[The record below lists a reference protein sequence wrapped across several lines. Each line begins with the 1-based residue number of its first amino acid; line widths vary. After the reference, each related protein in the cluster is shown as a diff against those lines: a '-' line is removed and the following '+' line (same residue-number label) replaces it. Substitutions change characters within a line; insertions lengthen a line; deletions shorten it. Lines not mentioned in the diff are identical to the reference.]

1 MTEQNNDR
9 QTARPRRSRSRRT
22 SQTASPKASPT
33 HASANDPT
41 TPSNVQ
47 AKSTAA
53 ASTPAPSHTSPGAR
67 RRDPVTRTRGSAQ
80 NAQPAAAREAKQND
94 QASRQ
99 NNQRKARSITVQ
111 GTVRVHPRGF
121 GFLTPD
127 GMTQADDA
135 DVYLN
140 APALKG
146 VLDGDHVELLV
157 RGDAATG
164 RARVLRR
171 VRTDL
176 IGTIVG
182 DGSRVQADP
191 GVSVDSFTLAR
202 RGIPGQVVRFTIKDE
217 QASITEIL
225 GTDSDAHASMT
236 RFMDRY
242 MIPMERPAD
251 VEKAATSPVRLSKS
265 AARRDLRTQTVIT
278 IDDDSSKDLDDALA
292 AEISSDG
299 SIRLW
304 VHIADV
310 AEHVLVGSA
319 LDRAAANVPTSVYL
333 PQGVRHM
340 LPDAFG
346 ADRLS
351 LLPGV
356 ERDTLCVEL
365 RLDKDGDVKGVDLY
379 EARIK
384 SSQRLSYTTVAR
396 IMEGRHTDID
406 PEVLELVRIL
416 RTAATRLGLLRVAR
430 GGLDA
435 MRVDQQHG
443 SSTGQEDKAHQ
454 LIERLMVA
462 ANEAVAC
469 WLTDRGMPALWRVHD
484 PIAEDALA
492 EIERV
497 ASGFGVVAA
506 LGSPVSSRALACTAA
521 QVPSGPAGAAFW
533 DALLGALGRAR
544 YSVTPGGHFGLGS
557 TGYLHFTSPLRRY
570 PDLLVH
576 RIVKAYLSGQR
587 DASQVAPLLERAAER
602 ANDVFRRAS
611 MAERD
616 ATLALGLAELRVG
629 EQVQATVSGRARS
642 GMRVRL
648 DESGVSGTINAT
660 MSPGTRVTL
669 RVNAVDPIAG
679 RLELGLP
686 DGQREQNKR
695 AKRRP
700 FRR

>member
-1 MTEQNNDR
+1 MTE
-9 QTARPRRSRSRRT
+9 T
-22 SQTASPKASPT
+22 
-33 HASANDPT
+33 
-41 TPSNVQ
+41 
-47 AKSTAA
+47 
-53 ASTPAPSHTSPGAR
+53 
-67 RRDPVTRTRGSAQ
+67 
-80 NAQPAAAREAKQND
+80 
-94 QASRQ
+94 
-99 NNQRKARSITVQ
+99 
-111 GTVRVHPRGF
+111 
-121 GFLTPD
+121 
-127 GMTQADDA
+127 DDA
-135 DVYLN
+135 DIYLN
-140 APALKG
+140 ASALKG
-146 VLDGDHVELLV
+146 VLDGDHVEVLV

-164 RARVLRR
+164 RARVLRS

-176 IGTIVG
+176 IGTVIG

-191 GVSVDSFTLAR
+191 GVSVDSFALAR
-202 RGIPGQVVRFTIKDE
+202 RGTPGQVVRFTIKGE
-217 QASITEIL
+217 QASITEVL
-225 GTDSDAHASMT
+225 GTDTDSHAAMT

-242 MIPMERPAD
+242 MLPMERPAD
-251 VEKAATSPVRLSKS
+251 VEKAATVPVRLSKS
-265 AARRDLRTQTVIT
+265 SSRRDLRTQTVIT

-304 VHIADV
+304 IHIADV
-310 AEHVLVGSA
+310 AEHVLEGSP

-351 LLPGV
+351 LHPGV

-462 ANEAVAC
+462 TNEAVAG

-506 LGSPVSSRALACTAA
+506 LGSPISSRALACTAA
-521 QVPSGPAGAAFW
+521 QIPSGPAGAAFW

-544 YSVTPGGHFGLGS
+544 YSVTLGGHFGLGS

-570 PDLLVH
+570 PDLMVH

-648 DESGVSGTINAT
+648 DESGVSGTINAAMT
-660 MSPGTRVTL
+660 PGTRVTL

-686 DGQREQNKR
+686 DGQRGQNKR
-695 AKRRP
+695 EKRRP
-700 FRR
+700 FKR